1 MSILNRPGDG
11 NRSVL
16 TVIYKLLL
24 QEGPTDNSKII
35 SLCAPDGV
43 VDPKET
49 RQTLKTWCDLGLLT
63 KNAERVSINQDI
75 KKADRAL
82 KFLPKHAREHVL
94 RLENN
99 QRLWEIEDSKASD
112 FCRAVSWLL
121 AQDVYRFDCNSWNE
135 AQPFI
140 KQQASDPTIWIRELK
155 DSKESHLICSNDTRW
170 SGFKDWVT
178 YLGFASNGRFPVS
191 GSLLID
197 PTNAIR
203 DSLTQVFGKFKTLQ
217 ADQFLAELSDC
228 IPVVDGGEYRNDLE
242 SRLKTTT
249 GEHAWHPQP
258 SGQLSTSLSRAILR
272 LESLGILKCENKSD
286 APTRIILTGRNG
298 SVGGTYSHLTLL
310 SNKI

>member
-24 QEGPTDNSKII
+24 QEGPTDYDKII

-49 RQTLKTWCDLGLLT
+49 RQTLNTWCDLGLLT
-63 KNAERVSINQDI
+63 KNADRVSINQDI
-75 KKADRAL
+75 KKADRSL
-82 KFLPKHAREHVL
+82 HLLPKQAREHVL
-94 RLENN
+94 RSENN
-99 QRLWEIEDSKASD
+99 QRLWEVEDSKASD
-112 FCRAVSWLL
+112 FCRATAWLL
-121 AQDVYRFDCNSWNE
+121 AQDVYTFDCNSWSE
-135 AQPFI
+135 AQPRI
-140 KQQASDPTIWIRELK
+140 HHQMGEDAN
-155 DSKESHLICSNDTRW
+155 LIAQNDTRW

-203 DSLTQVFGKFKTLQ
+203 DSLPQVFGEIKTLQ
-217 ADQFLAELSDC
+217 ADQFLSGLADC
-228 IPVVDGGEYRNDLE
+228 LPVVDGGEYRDDLE
-242 SRLKTTT
+242 ERLKTAT

-286 APTRIILTGRNG
+286 APVRMILTGRNG
-298 SVGGTYSHLTLL
+298 SIVGTYSHLTLL